1 MELINRDDIIK
12 AANLKN
18 LKLEGI
24 ADALMRLMGFND
36 VNKVYSE
43 LYVHKGMDFIEA
55 FLDRMEIKCETD
67 AVDLKRIPKEG
78 AFIVVANHP
87 FGIVDGILLMKTFKK
102 IRPDFLLM
110 ANEFLQRLEP
120 INDFFIP
127 VNPLETA
134 EENSKSSLS
143 GIRFALQHLAENRCL
158 GIYPAGEVSSYQR
171 HTKAIEDREWQMT
184 ALKLIKKARVPIVP
198 VYFDGSSS
206 SFFHLTGMIH
216 PLFKAAGVPA
226 ETFKKRKTEVKM
238 RIGNPISV
246 ADQDL
251 FDSIHHFGRFLR
263 VRTYALGSALEV
275 KKFFKSPK
283 PAAIPKPLVP
293 PVPDSLIIDEV
304 NHLAEKNFLA
314 KQQNFNI
321 YIAEAKEI
329 PNILNEIGR
338 LRELTFRDV
347 GEGTNNEIDLDEYD
361 LYYHHLFIWDTDDQ
375 KIVGAYRVG
384 KGDEILEKFGKK
396 GFYTHSLFKIKDK
409 MLPYL
414 QVSIELGRSFITRE
428 YQQKRLPLFLLWK
441 GILYFL
447 LKNTH
452 YRYMV
457 GPVSISNRF
466 SEISR
471 GLIVEFIKDNFY
483 DEHLSQFVKP
493 RKKFKPDFKNIDAE
507 TLLSAYKQDFNKL
520 SKLISEIEPEHFDIP
535 VLLKKYI
542 HLNAKIIAFN
552 VDPKFCNALDGFLML
567 DIQKVPEEVIL
578 NLKKE
583 LE

>member
-1 MELINRDDIIK
+1 
-12 AANLKN
+12 
-18 LKLEGI
+18 
-24 ADALMRLMGFND
+24 
-36 VNKVYSE
+36 
-43 LYVHKGMDFIEA
+43 
-55 FLDRMEIKCETD
+55 MEIKCELD
-67 AVDLKRIPKEG
+67 PVDVKRIPKEG
-78 AFIVVANHP
+78 PFIVVANHP
-87 FGIVDGILLMKTFKK
+87 FGITDGIILMKTFKS

-134 EENSKSSLS
+134 EENSKSSFS
-143 GIRFALQHLAENRCL
+143 GIRFALQHLSEGRCL

-171 HTKAIEDREWQMT
+171 HTKSIEDREWQLP

-216 PLFKAAGVPA
+216 PLFKAAGIPS
-226 ETFKKRKTEVKM
+226 ETLKKRKTEVKM

-251 FDSIHHFGRFLR
+251 FETIHLFGRFLR

-275 KKFFKSPK
+275 KKFFKKGK
-283 PAAIPKPLVP
+283 PSAAKPVVA
-293 PVPDSLIIDEV
+293 PVPDDLIIKEV
-304 NHLAEKNFLA
+304 ESLGERNFLA
-314 KQQNFNI
+314 RQQNFDI

-338 LRELTFRDV
+338 LREITFREV

-361 LYYHHLFIWDTDDQ
+361 LYYHHLFIWDTSDK

-384 KGDEILEKFGKK
+384 KGDEIIEKYGKK

-428 YQQKRLPLFLLWK
+428 YQLKRLPLFLLWK

-447 LKNTH
+447 LKNPH

-466 SEISR
+466 SEVSR
-471 GLIVEFIKDNFY
+471 GLIVEFVKANFF
-483 DEHLSQFVKP
+483 DENLAQYVKP
-493 RKKFKPDFKNIDAE
+493 RKKFKPDFKNLDTQ

-542 HLNAKIIAFN
+542 HLNARIIAFN
-552 VDPKFCNALDGFLML
+552 VDPNFSNALDGFIML
-567 DIQKVPEEVIL
+567 DIQKVPEDVIL